1 MVKTF
6 SKVIAAA
13 ALLTFAQLGQ
23 AQQKLTILWAEWDPA
38 NYLQELVKDYEKETG
53 VKVTVRDHAL
63 ARLPDQGLHA
73 SSTPR
78 ATPTTWWSATRSG
91 WARARPAATTSI

>member
-38 NYLQELVKDYEKETG
+38 NYLQELVKGYEKETG
-53 VKVTVRDHAL
+53 VKVVGRDHTL
-63 ARLPDQGLHA
+63 ARLPEQGVQGVHREGLGLRH
-73 SSTPR
+73 
-78 ATPTTWWSATRSG
+78 G
-91 WARARPAATTSI
+91 GG